1 MSDLF
6 WLILLTF
13 QSEMKDTLVEIKKN
27 FQGNSNR
34 VDETENQ
41 ISDLEHKEGRKN
53 KSEKKKKKE
62 PPPK

>member
-1 MSDLF
+1 
-6 WLILLTF
+6 
-13 QSEMKDTLVEIKKN
+13 MKDTLVEIKKN